1 MQSEKK
7 LKSREILTL
16 IEEITLND
24 GEKYYEVSNMVQN
37 GRAELAAAR
46 GYIKQVRIL
55 QLNIPRSQNVIT
67 YERYINENFFMPDEN
82 LDHFERWKRTSEMD
96 EIVEKILC
104 CKKVKRLYCLICW
117 LSSDFW

>member
-7 LKSREILTL
+7 LKSHEILTI

-96 EIVEKILC
+96 EIVEKIL
-104 CKKVKRLYCLICW
+104 RENHIA
-117 LSSDFW
+117 